1 MRRTTEASD
10 ELDPPTEAMDVLEG
24 ITTAGGQATLSLQHL
39 HSLLTT
45 LAPLR
50 AAYANAAVDRLRG
63 LPTDSRRAL
72 LPHVLHEH
80 PDLANEPRVR
90 VPARDLGID
99 ADVPDVR
106 RWLADLVGVESG
118 GAREALGRIER
129 ALLFFVDALASIAPT
144 RPATNDVP
152 EAPSDLLAWT
162 LESDDA
168 RHERALHAWISAT
181 AAAREANEIALEVA
195 RERDAEHDLV
205 AIEHRA
211 NVPRWWPSPFREAAC
226 WAQAKKE
233 RAARASFDDALA
245 ARLRTRREQG

>member
-1 MRRTTEASD
+1 MRRPLDASE
-10 ELDPPTEAMDVLEG
+10 ELDPPTEAMGVLEG

-50 AAYANAAVDRLRG
+50 AAYASAAVDRLRG
-63 LPTDSRRAL
+63 LPTESRRAL

-90 VPARDLGID
+90 ALARDLGID

-106 RWLADLVGVESG
+106 RWLADVAGVESG
-118 GAREALGRIER
+118 GSREALGHVER
-129 ALLFFVDALASIAPT
+129 ALLFFADALASVDRA
-144 RPATNDVP
+144 RPETADVP
-152 EAPSDLLAWT
+152 DAPADLLVWA
-162 LESDDA
+162 LEADDA
-168 RHERALHAWISAT
+168 QHERALRSWIAAATETRETGET
-181 AAAREANEIALEVA
+181 AAELA
-195 RERDAEHDLV
+195 RERDAEHDLA
-205 AIEHRA
+205 AIERRA

-233 RAARASFDDALA
+233 RAGRPSFDDALST
-245 ARLRTRREQG
+245 RLRARREQG